1 MLEFTVKKF
10 DRLSESIGTTADAL
24 LYDLKGA
31 TGGLISDMELMAS
44 ATDFMTLG
52 LVKTHDEAVRLT
64 SVAGQLGMN
73 MNQLV
78 LTLTNQTMMR
88 FDALGVATDG
98 FKEKVK
104 ALTDT
109 GMNANDA
116 FNEAFLQQA
125 EEQIEK
131 VGSIADGSAA
141 SFLRM
146 EAAVKNLANKIK
158 GWFVPGLK
166 AAADGLYYVLT
177 YTKQVDKAFQEHKD
191 NVAKSAKNY
200 DEYAT
205 EVLRASVVA
214 KVLNDNQAEA
224 VRMFVLQNTVL
235 PKNIDNVH
243 KWVVETG
250 LLTEAQWG
258 ATYSTEAQTKATHG
272 AIEKLLSAKDATED
286 LGTAVEA
293 TKESMEKYKALLAG
307 ELGKE
312 NENYRKAVE
321 DLKNEAGEL
330 RDRIGELGSKKY
342 LTKDQKEELG
352 TLRTELDEVNKKIK
366 EQGEEHDKTTKKIL
380 LNMIEQRLGLDGLT
394 VAEQNFLFDLA
405 GNWGLVDQATLLAW
419 DKVEKYIGGVDD
431 ATIASQGFLDI
442 ISKIPKELTIKVRAD
457 FISNIPSWI
466 IQNANLTLGGGGS
479 GSHTPEQK
487 ALGGGVLSGQ
497 PVQWGEY
504 GRTEMFMPNT
514 SGQVVNA
521 QQIVESLRSSG
532 VNLGGDKPG
541 IGTINVYTNSGVD
554 AIQYSIQRAQGYAL

>member
-131 VGSIADGSAA
+131 VGSIADSSAA

-293 TKESMEKYKALLAG
+293 TQESMEKYKALLAG

-479 GSHTPEQK
+479 GSHKPEKK